1 MKTQITYNVPD
12 EKLDEI
18 LGMLGYSEDMPI
30 TKEEFMNQAVSSVVI
45 PAISDKFI
53 NIKQAEAQRAV
64 TNIPKETIEAVTS
77 MISITTV

>member
-12 EKLDEI
+12 SKLDEI
-18 LGMLGYSEDMPI
+18 LGMLGYSEGMPI

-53 NIKQAEAQRAV
+53 NIKQAQAQKMVA
-64 TNIPKETIEAVTS
+64 A
-77 MISITTV
+77 MISIETV